1 MQFLPL
7 AHRGLLRVSGPDL
20 VDFLQGLVS
29 NDVRQACDDRAIWA
43 ALLTPQGKFLHDLF
57 LVGDGAGG
65 LWLDSEADRLEQLR
79 KKLMLYRLRSKVDI
93 AAETAWSVSVLF
105 GDGALAALGLASQAG
120 AAKPLGKG
128 VCFTDPRLPE
138 LGARAIL
145 PAGEADAL
153 LAERGFARADAAA
166 YESLRIGLGVPDGS
180 RDMAVDKATL
190 LENGFEELRGVD
202 WDKGCFMGQELTART
217 KYRGLV
223 KKRLLPVAV
232 DGPLPA
238 PGTLVMFEGKEA
250 GEVRSGVADQ
260 ALALLRL
267 DTLKK
272 AADSGTPLLA
282 DQAELHPKK
291 PDWAHF

>member
-7 AHRGLLRVSGPDL
+7 AHRGLLRLSGPDL
-20 VDFLQGLVS
+20 LDFLQGLVS
-29 NDVRQACDDRAIWA
+29 NDVRLAGDDRAIWA

-65 LWLDSEADRLEQLR
+65 LWLDSEADRLDQLR

-93 AAETAWSVSVLF
+93 TAEAAWSVSALF
-105 GDGALAALGLASQAG
+105 GDGALAALGLAGGAG
-120 AAKPLGKG
+120 AAKPLGNG
-128 VCFTDPRLPE
+128 VCFIDPRLSE
-138 LGARAIL
+138 LGARALL
-145 PAGEADAL
+145 PAGEVDGAM
-153 LAERGFARADAAA
+153 AELGFTRAEPAA

-180 RDMAVDKATL
+180 RDMAVDKAIL
-190 LENGFEELRGVD
+190 LENGFEELCGVD
-202 WDKGCFMGQELTART
+202 WDKGCFVGQELTART
-217 KYRGLV
+217 KYRGLI

-250 GEVRSGVADQ
+250 GEIRSGVDDQ

-267 DTLKK
+267 DTVKK
-272 AADSGTPLLA
+272 AADTGTPLLA
-282 DQAELHPKK
+282 DRAELHPKK
-291 PDWAHF
+291 PEWAQF

>member
-7 AHRGLLRVSGPDL
+7 AHRGLLRLSGPDL

-29 NDVRQACDDRAIWA
+29 NDVRQAGDGRAIWA
-43 ALLTPQGKFLHDLF
+43 ALLSPQGKFLHDLF

-65 LWLDSEADRLEQLR
+65 LWLDSEADRLDQLR
-79 KKLMLYRLRSKVDI
+79 KKLTLYRLRSQVEI
-93 AAETAWSVSVLF
+93 AADPDWSASALF
-105 GDGALAALGLASQAG
+105 GDGALAALGLDGESG
-120 AAKPLGKG
+120 AARPLASG
-128 VCFTDPRLPE
+128 VCFIDPRLPD

-145 PAGEADAL
+145 PADEANDV
-153 LAERGFARADAAA
+153 LAGLGFARAEPAA
-166 YESLRIGLGVPDGS
+166 YEALRIGLGVPDGS
-180 RDMAVDKATL
+180 RDMVVDKAIL

-217 KYRGLV
+217 KYRGLI

-272 AADSGTPLLA
+272 AADSDAPLLA

-291 PDWAHF
+291 PGWAQF

>member
-7 AHRGLLRVSGPDL
+7 AHRGLLRLSGPDL
-20 VDFLQGLVS
+20 VEFLQGMVS
-29 NDVRQACDDRAIWA
+29 NDVRQAGDSRAIWA

-65 LWLDSEADRLEQLR
+65 LWLDSEADRLDQLR

-93 AAETAWSVSVLF
+93 AAETEWSVFALF
-105 GDGALAALGLASQAG
+105 GDGALEALGLTGEAG
-120 AAKPLGKG
+120 AAKSLGQG

-138 LGARAIL
+138 LGARAVL
-145 PAGEADAL
+145 PAGELDARL
-153 LAERGFARADAAA
+153 TELGFARAEPTA
-166 YESLRIGLGVPDGS
+166 YETLRIGLGVPDGS
-180 RDMAVDKATL
+180 RDMAVDKAIL

-202 WDKGCFMGQELTART
+202 WDKGCFVGQELTART
-217 KYRGLV
+217 KYRGLI

-238 PGTLVMFEGKEA
+238 PGTPVMFEGKEA

-267 DTLKK
+267 DSLKK

-291 PDWAHF
+291 PDWAQF